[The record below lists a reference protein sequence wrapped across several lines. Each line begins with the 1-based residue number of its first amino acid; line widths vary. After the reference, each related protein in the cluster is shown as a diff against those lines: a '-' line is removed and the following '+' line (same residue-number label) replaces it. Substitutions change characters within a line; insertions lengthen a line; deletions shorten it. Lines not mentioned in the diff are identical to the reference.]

1 MSGILL
7 VCTGCERHVKNGD
20 CICPF
25 CGTKVACVAGSGAKV
40 PQGLSRAALLALG
53 AAGTL
58 STAMSGCFSQ
68 ALYGA
73 PVPAGT
79 GGYGGEGQTSSV
91 TGQSSTSTQGQ
102 TASST
107 GQGGAGGAGGDGGAG
122 GEMPD
127 AGKD

>member
-7 VCTGCERHVKNGD
+7 ICSGCERHVKNGD

-25 CGTKVACVAGSGAKV
+25 CGTKVACVAGPGAKV
-40 PQGLSRAALLALG
+40 PQGISRAALLALG
-53 AAGTL
+53 AAGAL

-73 PVPAGT
+73 PVVTGG
-79 GGYGGEGQTSSV
+79 GGYGGEDQTTSA
-91 TGQSSTSTQGQ
+91 TGQGGGQ
-102 TASST
+102 TASATGQGGGQTASTT
-107 GQGGAGGAGGDGGAG
+107 GQGGAGG
-122 GEMPD
+122 EVPD

>member
-1 MSGILL
+1 MGFAVTHREYGFALCTCVLIACGASSGDAVDMPSGI
-7 VCTGCERHVKNGD
+7 TA
-20 CICPF
+20 
-25 CGTKVACVAGSGAKV
+25 T
-40 PQGLSRAALLALG
+40 
-53 AAGTL
+53 AGTL

-102 TASST
+102 TTSST
-107 GQGGAGGAGGDGGAG
+107 GQTGAGGAGGGGGAG

>member
-7 VCTGCERHVKNGD
+7 ACTGCERHVKNGD

-25 CGTKVACVAGSGAKV
+25 CGTKVACVPGKGAKV
-40 PQGLSRAALLALG
+40 PAGLSRAALLALG

-79 GGYGGEGQTSSV
+79 GGYGGEG
-91 TGQSSTSTQGQ
+91 STAT
-102 TASST
+102 ST
-107 GQGGAGGAGGDGGAG
+107 GQGGAGGVAQTASATGQGGAG
-122 GEMPD
+122 GDMPD
-127 AGKD
+127 AGDAGKD